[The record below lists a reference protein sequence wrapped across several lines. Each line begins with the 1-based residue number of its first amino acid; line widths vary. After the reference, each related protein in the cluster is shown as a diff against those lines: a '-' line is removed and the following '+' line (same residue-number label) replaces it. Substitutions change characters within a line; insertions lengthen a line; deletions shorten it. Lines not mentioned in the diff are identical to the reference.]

1 MCVGVKNRI
10 VTCEKCM
17 FWCEKGYEWILVL
30 GSPKKYYY
38 GAEFADITC
47 FNEDSSFY
55 HVSFVKKHHFRPKPM
70 QEAARYLQKCGE
82 DCISLKKP
90 IPTFQIK
97 LFDDEN
103 ECKIE
108 RMNCLEK

>member
-1 MCVGVKNRI
+1 
-10 VTCEKCM
+10 
-17 FWCEKGYEWILVL
+17 
-30 GSPKKYYY
+30 
-38 GAEFADITC
+38 
-47 FNEDSSFY
+47 
-55 HVSFVKKHHFRPKPM
+55 M